1 MAPPEDSVDRHLARW
16 RGKAPYDET
25 VEAVV
30 TRLQMLTKHVA
41 NSKRRMHD
49 EVGLADFEFQTLHRL
64 AARDG
69 HRATPSELA
78 ADLLLSPAG
87 MTGRLDAL
95 EQAGLVRRIRGTADR
110 RRVDVEL
117 TEQGHAKWLAGMR
130 FQDVAE
136 RQIVG
141 ALDERERGRVNA
153 LLKKMLL
160 RAEELAAADA
170 GSGGLAGPVGPADTG
185 SGSTGSNGTGP
196 AAGARPGGDA
206 P

>member
-1 MAPPEDSVDRHLARW
+1 MEDSVDRHLARW

-30 TRLQMLTKHVA
+30 TRIQHLTKHVA
-41 NSKRRMHD
+41 NGMRRMHD

-64 AARDG
+64 AARDDR
-69 HRATPSELA
+69 RATPGELA
-78 ADLLLSPAG
+78 AELLLSPAG

-117 TEQGHAKWLAGMR
+117 TEAGHARWMAGMQ
-130 FQDVAE
+130 FQAVVE
-136 RQIVG
+136 REIVG
-141 ALDERERGRVNA
+141 ALDEREKARLNA

-160 RAEELAAADA
+160 RAEDLAAGESAH
-170 GSGGLAGPVGPADTG
+170 
-185 SGSTGSNGTGP
+185 
-196 AAGARPGGDA
+196 
-206 P
+206 

>member
-1 MAPPEDSVDRHLARW
+1 MEDSVDRHLARW

-25 VEAVV
+25 VEAVI

-78 ADLLLSPAG
+78 AELLLSPAG
-87 MTGRLDAL
+87 VTGRLDAL
-95 EQAGLVRRIRGTADR
+95 EQAALVRRIRGTADR

-117 TEQGHAKWLAGMR
+117 TEAGHAKWMAGMQ

-136 RQIVG
+136 REIVG
-141 ALDERERGRVNA
+141 ALDASEREQVNA

-160 RAEELAAADA
+160 RAEALAAGDP
-170 GSGGLAGPVGPADTG
+170 GNTGLGNTESGGGAGAASGPA
-185 SGSTGSNGTGP
+185 
-196 AAGARPGGDA
+196 
-206 P
+206 

>member
-1 MAPPEDSVDRHLARW
+1 MDDAVDRHLARW

-30 TRLQMLTKHVA
+30 TRIQNLTKHVA
-41 NSKRRMHD
+41 HGKRRMHD

-64 AARDG
+64 AARDD
-69 HRATPSELA
+69 HRATPGELA
-78 ADLLLSPAG
+78 AELLLSPAG
-87 MTGRLDAL
+87 ITGRLDAL

-117 TEQGHAKWLAGMR
+117 TPAGHEKWMAGMR
-130 FQDVAE
+130 FQDVVE

-141 ALDERERGRVNA
+141 ALDAGERDQVNA

-160 RAEELAAADA
+160 RAEQIAADDA
-170 GSGGLAGPVGPADTG
+170 GSGTG
-185 SGSTGSNGTGP
+185 SGSGSGSE
-196 AAGARPGGDA
+196 
-206 P
+206 